1 MSTKLTSKSAS
12 KNLSPKREVCD
23 KCEKTPVIHSYGKIL
38 CAKHGLE
45 HLKELGDIKKHGI
58 YF

>member
-1 MSTKLTSKSAS
+1 MSTKLTSKNAS
-12 KNLSPKREVCD
+12 QKQEVCD
-23 KCEKTPVIHSYGKIL
+23 RCDEKPIIHSYGKLL

-45 HLKELGDIKKHGI
+45 HLKEIEKTKKNGI